1 MNADHFLLN
10 GIRTSQ
16 HNTSKTKSTKPLSNI
31 SFLLFFISTNC
42 SSSSLATQKGLFLVL
57 NISYTIL
64 SLPTK
69 VEHCY
74 HQSPATILKRKKVKR
89 GLPIASRLKVRGL
102 CVAYK
107 LLQRMN
113 LSCLCYLT
121 SYYTCWLHK
130 CWPNVLH
137 APPTHAFICSAPCIG
152 MPFALS
158 LDVKIPYSLTVII
171 VEVPPFLIQ
180 APLKVTHTCP
190 VAFNTLCFTT
200 ETCLPICIWCLHLS
214 LGIFAIW
221 GINSVPTSRDC

>member
-1 MNADHFLLN
+1 MNADHFLLS

-89 GLPIASRLKVRGL
+89 GLPIASRLKVRRAL
-102 CVAYK
+102 C
-107 LLQRMN
+107 
-113 LSCLCYLT
+113 
-121 SYYTCWLHK
+121 
-130 CWPNVLH
+130 
-137 APPTHAFICSAPCIG
+137 
-152 MPFALS
+152 S
-158 LDVKIPYSLTVII
+158 L
-171 VEVPPFLIQ
+171 Q
-180 APLKVTHTCP
+180 APSKNEL
-190 VAFNTLCFTT
+190 
-200 ETCLPICIWCLHLS
+200 ELPLLSYFLLHLLIAQMLTQRPSRSPNSCLHLLCS
-214 LGIFAIW
+214 LYRNAICFIPRCQNPIQSDFYHC
-221 GINSVPTSRDC
+221 GSTSLPHPGSLKGHSYLPCGF